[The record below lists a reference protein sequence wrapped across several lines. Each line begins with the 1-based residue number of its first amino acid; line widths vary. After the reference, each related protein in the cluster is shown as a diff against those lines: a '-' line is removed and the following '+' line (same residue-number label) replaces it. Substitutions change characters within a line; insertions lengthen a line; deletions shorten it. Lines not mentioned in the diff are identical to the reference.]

1 MQKDRGW
8 TSWIGGAIFVLAFA
22 GGPILNAIQSTL
34 GIRFPTFTLPIL
46 IAALM
51 LLSVVASFQKARNQN
66 QEPNN
71 LPMPPFAGDGLFGPR
86 VPPSSPTSTGSP
98 AAPVDT
104 GLPQMP
110 QIPSSAPRMPP
121 PSPTTQPP
129 PTYVDPSKLSPAY
142 DDTMRPPR
150 FEPVASWPL
159 IAIGVV
165 GAIALIA
172 VGLFLFLGI

>member
-1 MQKDRGW
+1 MQKERGW

-22 GGPILNAIQSTL
+22 GGPILNAIQSMT

-51 LLSVVASFQKARNQN
+51 LLSVVASFQKARSQS

-71 LPMPPFAGDGLFGPR
+71 TPMPPFGGDGLFGPR
-86 VPPSSPTSTGSP
+86 VPPSSPTATGTP
-98 AAPVDT
+98 TAPVDT

-110 QIPSSAPRMPP
+110 TIPSSVPRMPP
-121 PSPTTQPP
+121 PSPMTQPA
-129 PTYVDPSKLSPAY
+129 PTHFDPSKLNPSY
-142 DDTMRPPR
+142 SDSVRPPR
-150 FEPVASWPL
+150 FDPVASWPL

-165 GAIALIA
+165 GVVTLIV
-172 VGLFLFLGI
+172 VGLFVFVGI